1 MTLPSLGTMSSA
13 TLSVWSPATELATS
27 DVVDL
32 YSSVGWT
39 AYTDHP
45 KELMDGL
52 RGSLRVVLA
61 RDGHRLVGLARVVGD
76 GATICYLQDVLVHPD
91 VRRQG
96 LGRRLV
102 EEVFAP
108 FSGVRQHVL
117 ITDEEAGQKAFYESL
132 GFAHLGTSIPG
143 RAFVRFNA

>member
-1 MTLPSLGTMSSA
+1 MSSA
-13 TLSVWSPATELATS
+13 TLSVWDPASELDPR

-32 YSSVGWT
+32 YNSVGWS

-52 RGSLRVVLA
+52 RGSLRVILA
-61 RDGHRLVGLARVVGD
+61 RDADRLVGLARVIGD
-76 GATICYLQDVLVHPD
+76 GATICYLQDVLIYPD

-108 FSGVRQHVL
+108 FSAVRQHVL
-117 ITDEEAGQKAFYESL
+117 ITDLEAGQKAFYESL
-132 GFAHLGTSIPG
+132 GFTQLGTSIPG